1 VELIGHRG
9 RRSPHGPPENTV
21 AAVDTALAAGA
32 DGVEVDVRLTAD
44 GVVVCLHDPDLLRI
58 AGSPTLVRHLTY
70 DELRRIPLADGD
82 VVPRLED
89 VTDVVRGRGVLVVEA
104 KHDPADRRPIAASV
118 VTVLQKSELNGGV
131 VFSSFSS
138 RLLEQARRLDPH
150 LRRALVTGPD
160 LPAAAGLQRA
170 VAAGHSELHAHL
182 RTVLADHEIVD
193 RAGQRGCLLRCW
205 TVNREVDAR
214 LLAVAG
220 VACFITDDPATMRS
234 ALLRGTLEPTTVR

>member
-9 RRSPHGPPENTV
+9 QRIPNGPPENTV
-21 AAVDTALAAGA
+21 AAVDSALGSGA

-44 GVVVCLHDPDLLRI
+44 GVAVCLHDPDLLRV
-58 AGSPTLVRHLTY
+58 AGSPSLVRHLTY
-70 DELRRIPLADGD
+70 DELRRAPLGNGD

-89 VTDVVRGRGVLVVEA
+89 VADVVRGRGLLVVEV
-104 KHDPADRRPIAASV
+104 KDDPADQRPIAASV
-118 VTVLQKSELNGGV
+118 VAVLQQADLNDGV
-131 VFSSFSS
+131 VFSSFSA
-138 RLLEQARRLDPH
+138 RLLDQARRLDPQ

-160 LPAAAGLQRA
+160 LPAVAGLHRA

-193 RAGQRGCLLRCW
+193 QARRQGCRLRCW
-205 TVNREVDAR
+205 TVNRDVDAR

-234 ALLRGTLEPTTVR
+234 VLVRGTLEPTVR